1 MNSMRKTLVAAMIL
15 GIFASGAYA
24 LPITFTGNAAADF
37 AQPGTFFFA
46 DINGGIGDIGLSGG
60 GISSPTTPSGFDF
73 VGVFMHYDLASDT
86 MYVGIEMLGV
96 AGDTNGDGNPFDEGF
111 GIAAVDFTESVI
123 LGIDLD
129 GDAGYLTADFE
140 VLIGIDFFSLDN
152 GQIETGLSITF
163 PSLLFT
169 DIDPLM
175 LNAAVPTVV
184 GSDVEFAIT
193 NFAAN
198 VLGETPG
205 EDINFAFNAFS
216 DAGAGGEDILG
227 AQTYQVPEP
236 GSVMM
241 IMSAVAF
248 VAGYL
253 RRKIAK

>member
-37 AQPGTFFFA
+37 AQPGTNYFA

-60 GISSPTTPSGFDF
+60 GNSSPATPSGFDF
-73 VGVFMHYDLASDT
+73 VGIFMHYDLASDT

-96 AGDTNGDGNPFDEGF
+96 AGDTNGDGNPFDEGT
-111 GIAAVDFTESVI
+111 GTAAVDFTESVI

-129 GDAGYLTADFE
+129 GDAGCLTADFE
-140 VLIGIDFFSLDN
+140 VLIGIDFFSLDS

-169 DIDPLM
+169 DIADT
-175 LNAAVPTVV
+175 AVPTFV
-184 GSDVEFAIT
+184 GDDVEFAIT
-193 NFAAN
+193 DFAAN